1 MPSDNKPENSEST
14 SPVREK
20 AKDISKQ
27 AAIAMELPLV
37 LVSAVVVGGL
47 LGYFLDRWLH
57 TKPLFLLVLGGIG
70 FYAGVRDVLRRLG
83 GSGDGIK
90 RRWFF
95 ARCRHRA
102 AHLLA
107 DAPCWLDGRY
117 SGCRAS
123 RSLVG

>member
-47 LGYFLDRWLH
+47 LGYFL
-57 TKPLFLLVLGGIG
+57 LGGIG

-90 RRWFF
+90 RR
-95 ARCRHRA
+95 
-102 AHLLA
+102 
-107 DAPCWLDGRY
+107 
-117 SGCRAS
+117 
-123 RSLVG
+123 